1 MPVLGALATSGL
13 AASGAV
19 GAASSLVS
27 TTDTAQRVLP
37 VSAGLAGLFPLGGL
51 RRGGTVVVHGSTS
64 LLLSLL
70 AEATAGGSWA
80 AVVGMPDLGVLAA
93 AELGVA
99 VHRLALVPA
108 PGQSASGS
116 AGVVAALLDGF
127 DLVAVASGRLV
138 ESHARRLS
146 ARARHRGAVLLSF
159 GPWPAAD
166 LELRCTHVRW
176 HLDGKRL
183 RQREVVV
190 TARGR
195 GAAARPRKAA
205 VLLPAPDG
213 RVEPASEAGVMPGN
227 RWETRS
233 SDWLAKQA

>member
-19 GAASSLVS
+19 GAASSLVTS
-27 TTDTAQRVLP
+27 TAEADRVLP
-37 VSAGLAGLFPLGGL
+37 VPAGLAGLFPWGGL

-80 AVVGMPDLGVLAA
+80 AVVGVPDLGVLAA

-108 PGQSASGS
+108 PGAAP

-127 DLVAVASGRLV
+127 DLVAVARGRLA

-166 LELRCTHVRW
+166 VELRCTRARW
-176 HLDGKRL
+176 EFESERL
-183 RQREVVV
+183 ARHEVVV
-190 TARGR
+190 TVRGR
-195 GAAARPRKAA
+195 GAAARPRRATLR
-205 VLLPAPDG
+205 VSPAPATTVD
-213 RVEPASEAGVMPGN
+213 VPN
-227 RWETRS
+227 
-233 SDWLAKQA
+233 LAQWA